1 MQIKTITTRHFVVSE
16 HLNHHGT
23 LFAARAAGW
32 FVEAGLMS
40 AAECVPAE
48 NIVLVKI
55 NSMSFVRPVKLGE
68 TLCLDSAVV
77 YAGRTSMV
85 SYIRAYAAGTT
96 RLEGFITYV
105 NVDEAGHSQPHGL
118 VLEPAD
124 EREAELQKM
133 AANLPR

>member
-1 MQIKTITTRHFVVSE
+1 MKIKTITTRHFVVSE

-23 LFAARAAGW
+23 LFAGRAAEW

-40 AAECVPAE
+40 AAECVPAD

-55 NSMSFVRPVKLGE
+55 NSMNFIKPVRLGE
-68 TLCLDSAVV
+68 TLCLDAAVV

-85 SYIRAYAAGTT
+85 SHIRAHAAGTT

-105 NVDEAGHSQPHGL
+105 NVDAEGHSQPHGL
-118 VLEPAD
+118 ELETANED
-124 EREAELQKM
+124 E
-133 AANLPR
+133 AALSEQARNLPR